1 MALYGQ
7 YARGLKQIM
16 PAKSAKQRVLNHL
29 KNDAVHVIG
38 GENSLGFPAAPL
50 KALIDLR
57 TMKLLMIEYYGKDG
71 SEIHPIDEM
80 IEHCK
85 SLP

>member
-1 MALYGQ
+1 MAVYGQ
-7 YARGLKQIM
+7 YSRGLDSAM
-16 PAKSAKQRVLNHL
+16 PPKSSKQRVLKYL
-29 KNDAVHVIG
+29 KNDYVHVIG

-57 TMKLLMIEYYGKDG
+57 TMKLLMLEYYGPNG
-71 SEIHPIDEM
+71 STIHHIDEM